1 MCAVPA
7 APAGIQR
14 AEVAWMSGGGAHA
27 VGDRGGRGV
36 HGTYARNWHRSTAD
50 LNSVSVVKRLE
61 PRR

>member
-36 HGTYARNWHRSTAD
+36 HDTYALLLRAD
-50 LNSVSVVKRLE
+50 QVIQ
-61 PRR
+61 